1 MLKIAVIG
9 CGAISQ
15 AVLAELAR
23 DARVEVACV
32 VVRPESLA
40 GARTRVGELAPGTE
54 VCTELPARPL
64 DLVVEAAGHAAIGQ
78 HVVPALS
85 RGVPCVM
92 VSIGALAARG
102 VAEEL
107 ERAAR
112 AGSTQLRLVS
122 GAIGA
127 LDALA
132 AARLGGLT
140 EVRYTGCKP
149 PQAWEGTPAA
159 DAFALSGLREATTI
173 FEGSAREACSLYPKN
188 ANVAAAIS
196 MAGLGLEATRV
207 RLVADPSIRE
217 NAHRVQALGAFGE
230 FELVMRNRP
239 LAANPKTSSLTVYSV
254 LRAVRS
260 WLDPVVI

>member
-15 AVLAELAR
+15 AVLEELSR
-23 DARVEVACV
+23 DAQVHVACV

-40 GARTRVGELAPGTE
+40 AARARVGELVPGTE

-78 HVVPALS
+78 HVVPALL

-92 VSIGALAARG
+92 VSIGALAAPG
-102 VAEEL
+102 VAERL
-107 ERAAR
+107 EQAAR
-112 AGSTQLRLVS
+112 AGSTQVRLIA

-132 AARLGGLT
+132 AARLGGLAQVT
-140 EVRYTGCKP
+140 YTGRKP

-159 DAFALSGLREATTI
+159 DAFALSGLREPTTI
-173 FEGSAREACSLYPKN
+173 FEGSAREACALYPKN
-188 ANVAAAIS
+188 ANVAAAVS
-196 MAGLGLEATRV
+196 LAGMGMEATRV
-207 RLVADPSIRE
+207 RLVADPALRE
-217 NAHRVQALGAFGE
+217 NAHQVHARGAFGE
-230 FELVMRNRP
+230 FELVMRNRA
-239 LAANPKTSSLTVYSV
+239 LASNPKSSSLTVYSV